1 MEGKRRKSRET
12 VLRLLYSL
20 ELNPKSL
27 KEALQDICII
37 DKIEALDEF
46 TIKLFEGVINNKEKI
61 DAFITEYVKNWKIER
76 IALIDKNIMR
86 LAIFEMTSLPDIPHI
101 VSINEAVD
109 IAKKYSTKDSGK
121 FVNGI
126 LDNIN
131 KDLSEQ
137 NP

>member
-12 VLRLLYSL
+12 VLKLLHSL
-20 ELNPKSL
+20 EMNPKSSQEL
-27 KEALQDICII
+27 IDDFCSAHEIDSVDDFAIEHFNGIIQNLDII
-37 DKIEALDEF
+37 DN
-46 TIKLFEGVINNKEKI
+46 TIKKY
-61 DAFITEYVKNWKIER
+61 AKNWKIER

-86 LAIFEMTSLPDIPHI
+86 IAIFEMTNLTDIPRV

-126 LDNIN
+126 LDKIN
-131 KDLSEQ
+131 KDL
-137 NP
+137 P